1 MAAPQRGTA
10 LCSRQRRCDM
20 SRRISV
26 YVSAT
31 PDLEPEREVIGEAL
45 AKFVLPLSW
54 EIRRTP
60 HRGEQDLASLAYVA
74 SSDFFLVLLGQD
86 AAAPI
91 GAELGEAMSAG
102 LPVLALA
109 KDTANTPAGRFFRTA
124 AIDKWERFADARG
137 LRLAVWRYLAERL
150 AERPL
155 SYGLSR
161 EESLALEAFL
171 RRPEKEQLAAIEDGV
186 TGGEPA
192 GAQDAAVIV
201 AGKRAVDR

>member
-1 MAAPQRGTA
+1 
-10 LCSRQRRCDM
+10 M

-31 PDLEPEREVIGEAL
+31 PDLESEREVIGEAL

-60 HRGEQDLASLAYVA
+60 HRGEQDLTSLALVG

-86 AAAPI
+86 VTAPI
-91 GAELGEAMSAG
+91 GAELAEALAHRVP
-102 LPVLALA
+102 LLALV
-109 KDTANTPAGRFFRTA
+109 KNTPHTPAGQFFRTA
-124 AIDKWERFADARG
+124 TIYDWARFNDARE
-137 LRLAVWRYLAERL
+137 LRLLVMRYLAEHL

-155 SYGLSR
+155 TYGLSPD
-161 EESLALEAFL
+161 ELAGLEAF
-171 RRPEKEQLAAIEDGV
+171 RRQPEEEQLTAIEGAV

-192 GAQDAAVIV
+192 GAQEGAVIV
-201 AGKRAVDR
+201 GGTRRTER